1 MFNILSSTK
10 KLNIQESR
18 KPDTNSKF
26 TNRERAADALVSFAF
41 RTTWFVTGQVQDL
54 AVQACGESVLPRAFE
69 FTRQEAPLDSC

>member
-10 KLNIQESR
+10 NLIIQKAGSWT
-18 KPDTNSKF
+18 PNSKF

-69 FTRQEAPLDSC
+69 FTRQEAPLDSW